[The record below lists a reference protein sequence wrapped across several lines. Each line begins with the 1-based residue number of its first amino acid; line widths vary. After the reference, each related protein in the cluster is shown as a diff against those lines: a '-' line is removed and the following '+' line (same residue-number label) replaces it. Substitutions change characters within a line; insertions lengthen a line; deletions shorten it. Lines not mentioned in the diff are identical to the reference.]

1 MTTDETDNDSCE
13 DKSRKDEDQRHS
25 MFVELLSV
33 SRRPLLGY
41 LMALLGRRH
50 DAEDV
55 LQRASITMWRRFE
68 TFEVGSDFLAWAST
82 VAFYEA
88 KNFLRVA
95 GRSRMQ
101 FSDELLQTLATERLS
116 DIATTPTRLASLHE
130 CLQKLEEPQRQLVQ
144 SVYFDDADIAT
155 LAASLGRA
163 PQTIYNKLNLIRRR
177 LADCVTQRMLEGEA

>member
-1 MTTDETDNDSCE
+1 MTTDKTLDEPSE
-13 DKSRKDEDQRHS
+13 DEQRLAEDRRHAL
-25 MFVELLSV
+25 FVELLSD

-41 LMALLGRRH
+41 LMSLLGRRH

-68 TFEVGSDFLAWAST
+68 TFEPGSDFLAWAST

-95 GRSRMQ
+95 GRSRLQ
-101 FSDELLQTLATERLS
+101 FSDELLQTLAAERLA

-130 CLQKLEEPQRQLVQ
+130 CLQKLEKPQRQLVQ
-144 SVYFDDADIAT
+144 SVYFDDADVAT

-163 PQTIYNKLNLIRRR
+163 PQTVYNKLCIIRRR
-177 LADCVTQRMLEGEA
+177 LADCVTQRMLEGGA

>member
-1 MTTDETDNDSCE
+1 MTTDKTLDEPSE
-13 DKSRKDEDQRHS
+13 DEQRLAEDRRHAS
-25 MFVELLSV
+25 FVELLSD

-41 LMALLGRRH
+41 LMSLLGRRH

-68 TFEVGSDFLAWAST
+68 TFEPGSDFLAWAST

-95 GRSRMQ
+95 GRSRLQ
-101 FSDELLQTLATERLS
+101 FSDELLQTLAAERLA

-144 SVYFDDADIAT
+144 SVYFDDADVAT

-163 PQTIYNKLNLIRRR
+163 PQTVYNKLSIIRRR
-177 LADCVTQRMLEGEA
+177 LADCVTQRMLEGGT